1 MENFFEFYCGSDCW
15 NERQKKMMA
24 RMMLGKNMAIEAL
37 SDVAGMF
44 S

>member
-1 MENFFEFYCGSDCW
+1 MEDFFAVYCCSDCW

-37 SDVAGMF
+37 TDVGGMF